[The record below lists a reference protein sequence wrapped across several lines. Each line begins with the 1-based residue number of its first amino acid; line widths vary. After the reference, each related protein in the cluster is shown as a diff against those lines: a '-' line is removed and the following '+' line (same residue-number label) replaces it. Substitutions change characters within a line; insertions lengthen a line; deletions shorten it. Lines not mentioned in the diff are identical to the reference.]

1 MSPARSGPTEAGSR
15 IKSLDVLRGFALL
28 GILVMNIQLFA
39 MPIAAYGNP
48 TAWGDLSGINLGI
61 WILSDL
67 LASQKFL
74 TLFSLLFGAGICL
87 FADRIEARGGR
98 PAGWHYRRMGWLLAF
113 GLAHAYLLWVGDI
126 LAPYA
131 ICGCL
136 VYLARRWRP
145 RTLLV
150 TGLALFSVTS
160 LLVLLVGA
168 ALLVPGVPEE
178 VTQEIENEWAP
189 DPSALDAEIAAYGG
203 GWRQQQPLRVEQAL
217 GVHLGTVPFFV
228 LWFCGGL
235 MLIGMALYKWG
246 VLSAAKDDRFYRRLA
261 GVWTAHRCAG
271 SRFRDLVELFRRLEL
286 AALDVLR
293 RAVQH
298 LGMRPDGARVLGLG
312 DARCP
317 AGIPP
322 GLPGAAG
329 RGRTDGLHEL
339 PAPDGAL
346 HLDLLRPRA
355 GSLRPRREV
364 PATPDRRRGVG
375 VPVVAVPDL
384 AASLLLRAA
393 RVGLADAH
401 LRAVGSLNAPSDS
414 YDDGLSANAHG
425 RSIYGLECY
434 ELRSDVRVSPASSP
448 KFQGYFGL

>member
-1 MSPARSGPTEAGSR
+1 M
-15 IKSLDVLRGFALL
+15 LRGFALL

-48 TAWGDLSGINLGI
+48 TAWGDLSGINLGV
-61 WILSDL
+61 WTLSHL

-98 PAGWHYRRMGWLLAF
+98 PAVWHYRRMGWLLAF

-126 LAPYA
+126 LVPYA

-160 LLVLLVGA
+160 LLILLVGA
-168 ALLVPGVPEE
+168 ALLVPGLPEE

-189 DPSALDAEIAAYGG
+189 DSSALDAEIAAYRG
-203 GWRQQQPLRVEQAL
+203 GWSGQQPLRMEQAL
-217 GVHLGTVPFFV
+217 GIHLGTVPFFV

-246 VLSAAKDDRFYRRLA
+246 VLSAAKDDRFYQRLA
-261 GVWTAHRCAG
+261 AVGLLAG
-271 SRFRDLVELFRRLEL
+271 APLVAFGIWWNFAGGWIWQRSMFVGELFNTWGCLPM
-286 AALDVLR
+286 AL
-293 RAVQH
+293 
-298 LGMRPDGARVLGLG
+298 GYLGLVMLAVRRG
-312 DARCP
+312 FLP
-317 AGIPP
+317 GPP
-322 GLPGAAG
+322 GAVGGSGP
-329 RGRTDGLHEL
+329 DGLHEL

-346 HLDLLRPRA
+346 HLDLSTATDWGSTGAWRGTSNSWSSSRCGRSSCGYRRSGCA
-355 GSLRPRREV
+355 GSPTARWSG
-364 PATPDRRRGVG
+364 RG
-375 VPVVAVPDL
+375 
-384 AASLLLRAA
+384 
-393 RVGLADAH
+393 
-401 LRAVGSLNAPSDS
+401 
-414 YDDGLSANAHG
+414 G
-425 RSIYGLECY
+425 RSPTGDC
-434 ELRSDVRVSPASSP
+434 P
-448 KFQGYFGL
+448 G